1 VAEYRLDGFIVHAQG
16 MKVCRKAT
24 PEGVPTVSLGKGTV
38 ALRLVT
44 LWLVFFLGLS
54 ANSAARKRGNNHP
67 PSEIVKV

>member
-1 VAEYRLDGFIVHAQG
+1 
-16 MKVCRKAT
+16 
-24 PEGVPTVSLGKGTV
+24 
-38 ALRLVT
+38 VT